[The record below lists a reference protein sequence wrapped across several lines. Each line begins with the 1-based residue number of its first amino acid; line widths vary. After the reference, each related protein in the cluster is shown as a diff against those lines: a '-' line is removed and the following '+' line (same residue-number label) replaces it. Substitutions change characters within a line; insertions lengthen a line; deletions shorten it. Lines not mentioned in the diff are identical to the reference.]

1 MGRLITD
8 KSSGG
13 SRLHVDATAFNTRS
27 TVSKELYPIREQ
39 WRTVAMA
46 ISALLNAGLLYLIVY
61 FTFRQLA
68 PLLGSRSAKLNG
80 RGTE

>member
-1 MGRLITD
+1 
-8 KSSGG
+8 
-13 SRLHVDATAFNTRS
+13 
-27 TVSKELYPIREQ
+27 
-39 WRTVAMA
+39 MA